1 MTFKDIFQKYLKTPK
16 EELVL
21 IAKECSSYIISSLTK
36 HFNDKDEALDFY
48 FKLYATFV
56 CSDGVA
62 QQNEYVL
69 FNEIT
74 SINCDYDKYFNVMS
88 LYYKEKDKLEIIEV
102 LDQLNQEVIDKCIVL
117 GLIIC
122 AIDGKMTLN
131 EQKLI
136 ERYFR

>member
-1 MTFKDIFQKYLKTPK
+1 
-16 EELVL
+16 
-21 IAKECSSYIISSLTK
+21 
-36 HFNDKDEALDFY
+36 
-48 FKLYATFV
+48 
-56 CSDGVA
+56 
-62 QQNEYVL
+62 
-69 FNEIT
+69 
-74 SINCDYDKYFNVMS
+74 MS